1 MTEPTTT
8 PSDAA
13 QPERLP
19 LDELRGLFLF
29 DSLTEEQL
37 TWLRDNGRVTSYA
50 AGTTV
55 AVEADPAT
63 CFYVLLDGTL
73 ALTRKVRDSEV
84 EVNRTSHRGVY
95 AGAIRAW
102 LPPDASEEAVKV
114 YNGTVRAVTDCRFL
128 ELPAAEFGA
137 KIREWFPMAV
147 HMLEG
152 LYQGMRNSN
161 AVVGQRERLLSLGQL
176 TAGLTHELNNP
187 AAAAVRATATL
198 RERVAGMRHK
208 LSKLADGRVDPENL
222 VKLTAMQEDAIER
235 SAKAPKLTAM
245 QASDREDEITDW
257 LDDHGVYEGWQIAQV
272 FVAAGLDT
280 GWLDEFCDG
289 APEGL
294 LDSGLRWIAY
304 ALETEQL
311 MSEIEDSTERISGL
325 VAAAK
330 QYSQMDRA
338 EYQLVDIH
346 DGIDSTVV
354 MLGRKFSD
362 ADAGGVTLVKEYDR
376 SLPRVPVYAGELNQV
391 WTNLI
396 DNALGAMK
404 GKGTLTIRTSQ
415 ENDCVLVQVRDT
427 GPGVPPELTE
437 RIFEPFFTTKP
448 VGEGTGLGLDIS
460 WRIVVKRHGGDL
472 RVVSV
477 PGDTTFEVR
486 LPLEERTEGAGPSP
500 EQVAL
505 DAARAEAQVAEQ
517 A

>member
-1 MTEPTTT
+1 MTEPSTTT
-8 PSDAA
+8 SSDA
-13 QPERLP
+13 PERLSA
-19 LDELRGLFLF
+19 EEIRGLFLF
-29 DSLTEEQL
+29 ESLTDEQL
-37 TWLRDNGRVTSYA
+37 AWLSENGRVTQYA

-63 CFYVLLDGTL
+63 CFFVLLDGTL
-73 ALTRKVRDSEV
+73 VMTRKVRDADV
-84 EVNRTSHRGVY
+84 EVNRSSQRGVY

-102 LPPDASEEAVKV
+102 LPPGQSEEAVKV
-114 YNGTVRAVTDCRFL
+114 YNGTVRALTDCRFL
-128 ELPAAEFGA
+128 ELPANEFGA

-208 LSKLADGRVDPENL
+208 LSKLADGRVDPDNL

-257 LDDHGVYEGWQIAQV
+257 LDDHGVYEGWQIAPV

-280 GWLDEFCDG
+280 GWLDEFCGG

-311 MSEIEDSTERISGL
+311 MSEIEDSTDRISGL

-338 EYQLVDIH
+338 EYQMIDVH
-346 DGIDSTVV
+346 DGIDSTLV

-362 ADAGGVTLVKEYDR
+362 GGGVTLVKEYDH
-376 SLPRVPVYAGELNQV
+376 SLPRIPAYAGELNQV

-396 DNALGAMK
+396 DNALQAMK
-404 GKGTLTIRTSQ
+404 GKGTLTIRTSR
-415 ENDCVLVQVRDT
+415 ENDCVLVQVCDT

-437 RIFEPFFTTKP
+437 RIFEPFFTTKA

-460 WRIVVKRHGGDL
+460 FRIVVKRLGGDL
-472 RVVSV
+472 RVVSQ
-477 PGDTTFEVR
+477 PGDTKFEVR
-486 LPLEERTEGAGPSP
+486 LPLEERARDAGPSP
-500 EQVAL
+500 EEAAVRE
-505 DAARAEAQVAEQ
+505 ARAEAEFAEQ